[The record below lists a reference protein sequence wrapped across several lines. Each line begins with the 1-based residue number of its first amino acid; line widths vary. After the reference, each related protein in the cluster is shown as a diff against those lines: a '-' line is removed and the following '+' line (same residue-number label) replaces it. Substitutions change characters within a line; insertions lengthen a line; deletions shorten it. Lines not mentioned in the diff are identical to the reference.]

1 MDGFSYIQ
9 KYLEGVFMSLS
20 AIILSLLTVFSVG
33 TKTEIYTKPCTVE
46 VVEEWVEVSDDNG
59 NGWVFEN
66 SGIYDVGDKCVMIVD
81 DLGTPE
87 NEFDDVI
94 LAVVNENGN
103 KNKIIVEI
111 FDVLDCYEVEV

>member
-1 MDGFSYIQ
+1 MSFI
-9 KYLEGVFMSLS
+9 GVV
-20 AIILSLLTVFSVG
+20 LSLLTAFSAGVEN
-33 TKTEIYTKPCTVE
+33 EIYAKPCTVE
-46 VVEEWVEVSDDNG
+46 VVEEWVEVSDDNR

-81 DLGTPE
+81 DMGTPG

-103 KNKIIVEI
+103 QNKIVVEI
-111 FDVLDCYEVEV
+111 FDVVDCYEVEV

>member
-1 MDGFSYIQ
+1 MGGFSYIQ
-9 KYLEGVFMSLS
+9 NYLEGVFMSLS

-66 SGIYDVGDKCVMIVD
+66 SGIYDVGDNCVMIVD
-81 DLGTPE
+81 DMGTPE

-103 KNKIIVEI
+103 QNKIVVEI